1 MAIVN
6 SFFILAVH
14 KRICRNLKRRSTTAK
29 DVYSKQGYKLA
40 FTQQETAFWR
50 DQLDREKEKL
60 PGREKFPSDVNR
72 ELDALEKELT
82 GYGYDPDFSVDILR
96 QIAESLVRRDGND
109 QLRLRFARSIIK
121 GVKSGD
127 QMEMLLVVQMISGH
141 VATMALTALM
151 HASKDPDLI
160 NSYGNMS
167 NKFARTYVHQ
177 LGALHRCRSGPE
189 PKLMVNNVS
198 VNDGGQAAFVG
209 HHSQSGVDKDKAI
222 GTKSPLLV
230 ADQSGMAMPIVEQDN
245 QRPAPVPRMDQ
256 DQQPAPS
263 AAKRKRRP

>member
-1 MAIVN
+1 
-6 SFFILAVH
+6 
-14 KRICRNLKRRSTTAK
+14 
-29 DVYSKQGYKLA
+29 LA

-96 QIAESLVRRDGND
+96 QIAESLVRCGGND
-109 QLRLRFARSIIK
+109 RLRLRFARSIIK

-151 HASKDPDLI
+151 HASKDPDHI
-160 NSYGNMS
+160 NSYGNMG
-167 NKFARTYVHQ
+167 NKFARTYVHA
-177 LGALHRCRSGPE
+177 LGALHRCRLGSE
-189 PKLMVNNVS
+189 PKFMVNNVS

-209 HHSQSGVDKDKAI
+209 HHSLSGVDKDKAV
-222 GTKSPLLV
+222 GTEAPPLV
-230 ADQSGMAMPIVEQDN
+230 TDRSGTGMRIIQANEE
-245 QRPAPVPRMDQ
+245 AAATVPRMDQ
-256 DQQPAPS
+256 DKQLAPN
-263 AAKRKRRP
+263 AAKRKRRS